1 MKSSRDQFEEWVSS
15 HDEKSGLSS
24 FQLEKRKDGGY
35 RYYETRLRYQGWK
48 AAYESMRNSEHTTA
62 PFIKVSE

>member
-1 MKSSRDQFEEWVSS
+1 MKSSREQFEAWVAS
-15 HDEKSGLSS
+15 HDPENGLNS

-48 AAYESMRNSEHTTA
+48 AAHEAMTKDEQTTA
-62 PFIKVSE
+62 PFVKVSE